1 MASCAS
7 SWQLILY
14 MCACVCARVCVLPFG
29 SYRRLIYIAVTSTC
43 PQHATIWLTSF
54 GRMFNWLNWYCCYY
68 CCCCYISIDL
78 ASTCC
83 CFCWPNKNC
92 DYLFCLIWCF
102 SDAVVTLIVWSFRAP
117 KNGAVSL
124 VGQLWC
130 AMLEYINWMKKN

>member
-54 GRMFNWLNWYCCYY
+54 GRMLNWLNWYCCYY

-92 DYLFCLIWCF
+92 DYFFCLMF
-102 SDAVVTLIVWSFRAP
+102 
-117 KNGAVSL
+117 
-124 VGQLWC
+124 LWC
-130 AMLEYINWMKKN
+130 CRHINRLKLQSAQEWCCVLGWTIVVRNVRVH